1 MQQVPVFKPLIEQEE
16 IDAATESLKMGWL
29 GMGSYVNKL
38 EQGLTEYLG
47 LKDRYLAC
55 VNTGHS
61 ALHIAMVLSGA
72 GPGDEIITPSLNCA
86 SDFQAIFQV
95 GAEPVLCDVR
105 DDTLCMD
112 VDKAESLVTKK
123 TKAVVVIDYGCT
135 VADHAKVQAFAKKH
149 NLRVI
154 HDAAHTMGSR
164 YQGKMVGNF
173 SDMTMLSFDPVK
185 TMTCLDGGALIVRT
199 KEELKRVHELRLLGM
214 GQPAEI
220 MYQNKRAWTF
230 HVDGPGFRYHLLNL
244 HAAIGLSQ
252 LAKMDLMSKT
262 RRDAC
267 RFYSEA
273 LADVPEVRVP
283 KIDFANVTPFIFYI
297 RIPADR
303 RDDFRA
309 YMTEH
314 GVDTGIHWQPG
325 HAFKYLAHCRK
336 GDLSVTDRAG
346 NELVTLPLHSNMP
359 RVWQEKVVE
368 TVGDFFASA
377 SSNRSRKVKAVG

>member
-16 IDAATESLKMGWL
+16 MDAAVGALKMGWL
-29 GMGSYVNKL
+29 GMGSYVNEL
-38 EQGLTEYLG
+38 EKSLSSYLG
-47 LKDRYLAC
+47 LTDRYLAM

-61 ALHIAMVLSGA
+61 ALHVAMVLSGA
-72 GPGDEIITPSLNCA
+72 GPGDEVITPSLNCA

-105 DDTLCMD
+105 DDSLCID

-123 TKAVVVIDYGCT
+123 TKAVLAIDYGCT
-135 VADHAKVQAFAKKH
+135 VADHAKIRAFAKTH

-154 HDAAHTMGSR
+154 HDAAHTMASR
-164 YQGKMVGNF
+164 HDGKMVGSF

-199 KEELKRVHELRLLGM
+199 PEELKRVHELRLLGM

-230 HVDGPGFRYHLLNL
+230 HVDGHGFRYHLINL

-252 LAKMDLMSKT
+252 LAKMDRISRT
-262 RRDAC
+262 RREAC
-267 RFYSEA
+267 RFYTEA
-273 LADVPEVRVP
+273 LSGIPELRIP
-283 KIDFANVTPFIFYI
+283 RIDLDNVTPFIFYV
-297 RIPADR
+297 RVPANQ

-309 YMTEH
+309 YLGEH

-325 HAFKYLAHCRK
+325 HTFKYLAHCRK
-336 GDLSVTDRAG
+336 GDLSVTERAG
-346 NELVTLPLHSNMP
+346 DELVTLPLHSSMP
-359 RVWQEKVVE
+359 RAWQQQVVDA
-368 TVGDFFASA
+368 VANFFSNSGMSYVRKASA
-377 SSNRSRKVKAVG
+377 NG